1 MGSIVAE
8 EAGME
13 AEMEGSGAGGK
24 RLAEDCDLLTDAFR
38 ERAFGRGEAEGAGK
52 RLASDG
58 NGDGDA
64 RGGKRA
70 RDEAD
75 TEAAQTAKD
84 ETEFGF
90 FRRLLRQCGCEV
102 PGGGET
108 GADGGADGG
117 ARKPCAPEG
126 CSFTSAS
133 ASAASVRKVGPLA
146 RPQDVA
152 HAGRGEAAVA
162 GNGVT
167 DLCARR
173 TSTWL
178 ARCSS
183 MARRAAGSLLAWTST
198 WTTRGA

>member
-1 MGSIVAE
+1 
-8 EAGME
+8 ME

-38 ERAFGRGEAEGAGK
+38 ERAFGRLEAEGAGK
-52 RLASDG
+52 RPAEG
-58 NGDGDA
+58 NGHGDA

-70 RDEAD
+70 RDDVD
-75 TEAAQTAKD
+75 TDAVQTAED

-90 FRRLLRQCGCEV
+90 FRRLLRQGGCEV

-133 ASAASVRKVGPLA
+133 ASAASVRKV
-146 RPQDVA
+146 RPIPVCRTLPS
-152 HAGRGEAAVA
+152 AGRGQAAVTN

-167 DLCARR
+167 DLTARR
-173 TSTWL
+173 TSTWR

-183 MARRAAGSLLAWTST
+183 MARRAAGSLPAWTST
-198 WTTRGA
+198 WTTRSA

>member
-1 MGSIVAE
+1 MGSIAAE

-13 AEMEGSGAGGK
+13 AEMECGGAGGK

-38 ERAFGRGEAEGAGK
+38 ERAFGRVEAEGSGK
-52 RLASDG
+52 RPAEGSE
-58 NGDGDA
+58 A

-70 RDEAD
+70 RDDAD
-75 TEAAQTAKD
+75 TDAAQTAEA

-133 ASAASVRKVGPLA
+133 ASAASVRKV
-146 RPQDVA
+146 RPIPVCRTLPS
-152 HAGRGEAAVA
+152 AGRGQAAVTN

-167 DLCARR
+167 DLTARR
-173 TSTWL
+173 TSTWR

-183 MARRAAGSLLAWTST
+183 MARRAAGSLPAWTST
-198 WTTRGA
+198 WTTRSA

>member
-38 ERAFGRGEAEGAGK
+38 ERAFGRVEAEGSGK
-52 RLASDG
+52 RPAEGSE
-58 NGDGDA
+58 A

-70 RDEAD
+70 RDGAD
-75 TEAAQTAKD
+75 TDAAQTAEA

-90 FRRLLRQCGCEV
+90 FRRLLRQGGCEV
-102 PGGGET
+102 PSGEEMGAGGGT
-108 GADGGADGG
+108 DG
-117 ARKPCAPEG
+117 ARKPGAPEG
-126 CSFTSAS
+126 CSFTSAA

-198 WTTRGA
+198 WTTRSA